1 MQATLA
7 DDILECWFGDAV
19 RDAGA
24 AQARNKLWFG
34 RDARFDALL
43 AERFG
48 DLPRR
53 MRQGVFDAWMQAP
66 RTSLARIIV
75 LDQFPRNIFRASPE
89 AYAFDQA
96 ALSAAIDAVAKHHD
110 DALHPLE
117 AVFMYLP
124 FEHAEDPSMQA
135 RAVQLFES
143 LQRRAPRELTQLF
156 ASFTDYAHRHAAVVS
171 QFGRFPHRNEALGR
185 ASTSEEN
192 AYLAA
197 GGQRF

>member
-1 MQATLA
+1 MQAPLA
-7 DDILECWFGDAV
+7 DDILECWFGDAAH
-19 RDAGA
+19 DASA
-24 AQARNKLWFG
+24 AKARSKLWFG

-53 MRQGVFDAWMQAP
+53 VRQGEFDAWMQAP
-66 RTSLARIIV
+66 RTALARIIA

-89 AYAFDQA
+89 AYAFDHA
-96 ALSAAIDAVAKHHD
+96 ALSAAIDAVAQHHD
-110 DALHPLE
+110 DALRPLE

-124 FEHAEDPSMQA
+124 FEHAEDASMQA

-143 LQRRAPRELTQLF
+143 LQTRAPRELAQLF
-156 ASFTDYAHRHAAVVS
+156 AGFTDYAHRHAAVVA
-171 QFGRFPHRNEALGR
+171 QFGRFPHRNETLGR
-185 ASTSEEN
+185 ASTPEED